1 MPTLSKTQRYVYI
14 LLALILS
21 VYILIQAR
29 TILVPMVF
37 AILLMITLLPLH
49 KAWLPVVHYKILS
62 VILTLLTI
70 LIPFGLVIYY
80 FSLQIGEVSQSLP
93 SIGDNIEA
101 GINEILAW
109 LAEKKIVRTTD
120 VKQWFQDNF
129 STFILKPL
137 DILQVGLAESTKTLT
152 SLILTLMYVIFLL
165 YYEKGLKRWAMM
177 LVPELHQSEW
187 RDILKEIQRLVQ
199 KYLVGMLMVVAVLA
213 ILNSIGLLVIGIEYA
228 FFWGFLAGFLALIP
242 YIGTFLGG
250 ILPFLFA
257 IASTGTWYEPALVFG
272 LFVLVQFLEGNFI
285 TPNIV
290 GNQVSINPLAA
301 ILAIIVGATIWGL
314 AGVVLAIPMAA
325 IIRVSCSRIPALQPI
340 AYLMGTEISK

>member
-1 MPTLSKTQRYVYI
+1 MTTISKTQRYVYI

-21 VYILIQAR
+21 VFVLIQAR
-29 TILVPMVF
+29 AILVPIVF
-37 AILLMITLLPLH
+37 ASILMITLLPLY

-62 VILTLLTI
+62 VILTLLTV
-70 LIPFGLVIYY
+70 LIPIGLLIYY
-80 FSLQIGEVSQSLP
+80 FSLQIAEVGQSLP
-93 SIGDNIEA
+93 SIGDDIEA
-101 GINEILAW
+101 GINKILAW
-109 LAEKKIVRTTD
+109 LAEKNIVRTED

-137 DILQVGLAESTKTLT
+137 DFLQVGLAESTKTLT
-152 SLILTLMYVIFLL
+152 SLILTILYVVFLL
-165 YYEKGLKRWAMM
+165 YYERGFKTWAMM
-177 LVPELHQSEW
+177 LVPATREKEW

-213 ILNSIGLLVIGIEYA
+213 VLNSIGLIIIGLEYA

-257 IASTGTWYEPALVFG
+257 MATSTTWYEPVLVLG
-272 LFVLVQFLEGNFI
+272 LFILVQFLEGNFI

-290 GNQVSINPLAA
+290 GSQVSINPLAA
-301 ILAIIVGATIWGL
+301 ILAIIIGATIWGL
-314 AGVVLAIPMAA
+314 AGVVLAIPIAA
-325 IIRVSCSRIPALQPI
+325 IIRVSCSRVPELEPI
-340 AYLMGTEISK
+340 SYLMGTDISK